1 MAHIFKRSLCRI
13 VGFSSSLNNT
23 RNFSYTSKCCSR
35 VAYSSSDEVKVQ
47 VLDGFE
53 DGIVVFGLNR
63 EKARNALNSG
73 LTNSLFR
80 ALEEIHHDKN
90 ARVLILRS
98 LVPGVFCAGADLKE
112 RVTMSPNEVQIFV
125 SKLSA
130 LTSAIENVPIPVIAA
145 IDGPALGGGLEIALA
160 CDLRTASDNSK
171 LGLVET
177 RLAIIPGAGGTQ
189 RLPRIVGPAVAKEL
203 IFTARVIDGAD
214 AARLGIVN
222 YVVKQ
227 NGQMD
232 AAYHSALA
240 LAREIIPNGPV
251 AIKMAKAAITRGYEI
266 DIHSGCKMEESCYAQ
281 LIQTKD
287 RLEGLLAFKER
298 RRPVYKG
305 E

>member
-1 MAHIFKRSLCRI
+1 MAYAFKRSLFRI
-13 VGFSSSLNNT
+13 VGVSSSLNLS
-23 RNFSYTSKCCSR
+23 RHFSQTNNYASR
-35 VAYSSSDEVKVQ
+35 VAYTSTKELKVS

-53 DGIVVFGLNR
+53 DGIVVFGFNR
-63 EKARNALNSG
+63 EKSRNALNKA
-73 LTNSLFR
+73 LTDSLFR

-98 LVPGVFCAGADLKE
+98 LIPGVFCAGADLKE
-112 RVTMSPNEVQIFV
+112 RLTMPLNEVKICV
-125 SKLSA
+125 SKLSELA
-130 LTSAIENVPIPVIAA
+130 SAIENVPIPVIAA
-145 IDGPALGGGLEIALA
+145 IDGPALGGGLELALA
-160 CDLRTASDNSK
+160 CDMRTASDNSK
-171 LGLVET
+171 MGLVET

-189 RLPRIVGPAVAKEL
+189 RLPRIVGLAVAKEL
-203 IFTARVIDGAD
+203 IFTARVIDGAE
-214 AARLGIVN
+214 AARLGVVN
-222 YVVKQ
+222 YLVKQ

-232 AAYHSALA
+232 GAYQSALS

-266 DIHSGCKMEESCYAQ
+266 DIHSGCKVEEYCYAQ

-298 RRPVYKG
+298 RKPEYKG

>member
-1 MAHIFKRSLCRI
+1 MAHTLKRSLFRI
-13 VGFSSSLNNT
+13 VGISCSLNFS
-23 RNFSYTSKCCSR
+23 RNISHTSKRFSRVSYTS
-35 VAYSSSDEVKVQ
+35 SDELKVN

-53 DGIVVFGLNR
+53 EGIVVFGFNR
-63 EKARNALNSG
+63 EKARNALNKG
-73 LTNSLFR
+73 LTDSVFR

-90 ARVLILRS
+90 ARVLIIRS
-98 LVPGVFCAGADLKE
+98 LISGVFCAGADLKE
-112 RVTMSPNEVQIFV
+112 RMTMPPNEVRIFV

-130 LTSAIENVPIPVIAA
+130 LASAIENVPIPVIAA
-145 IDGPALGGGLEIALA
+145 IDGPALGGGLELALA
-160 CDLRTASDNSK
+160 CDMRTASDNSK
-171 LGLVET
+171 MGLVET

-189 RLPRIVGPAVAKEL
+189 RLPRIVGPAIAKEL
-203 IFTARVIDGAD
+203 IFTARVIDGPE

-232 AAYHSALA
+232 AAYQSALS

-251 AIKMAKAAITRGYEI
+251 ATRMAKAAVTRGYEV
-266 DIHSGCKMEESCYAQ
+266 DIHSGCKVEEYCYAQ
-281 LIQTKD
+281 LLHTKD

-298 RRPVYKG
+298 RKPEYKG